1 MIYLSGR
8 EIVNDV
14 AAVLA
19 DPPTVVGLS
28 NNNKERGV
36 TNVQKFLPIC
46 SVLVL
51 TLGSVPLATA
61 QQTTSG
67 KPPPS
72 PTYVAPRTSFGQP
85 SLEGVWTQNFV
96 ILMEATPRA
105 PMLVLPEAAAKQMAD
120 AAAQGIGNALDRSLD
135 PEVPELMKASDGLPI
150 VRGERRTRSVVLPED
165 GKLPYTVEARKESSR
180 GPQSPKSDNHEER
193 PNWERCITSLGLPPV
208 TGMGTTS
215 VNPRQFIQIPGT
227 VVIHTEYGDEAR
239 IIPLT
244 DTHKPASQHSWMGDS
259 IARWDGETLVVETI
273 GLPENDR
280 VRFFSNLIVPEN
292 AKVTERFTRVAE
304 NELLYQ
310 YTVEEPST
318 YTAPWMAEYSLYRT
332 DQRMFEHACHEGN
345 HSLPNILLAQRVKDA
360 QAAASAQPTR

>member
-1 MIYLSGR
+1 MTRPNL
-8 EIVNDV
+8 V
-14 AAVLA
+14 ASALA
-19 DPPTVVGLS
+19 WAAFTIP
-28 NNNKERGV
+28 
-36 TNVQKFLPIC
+36 
-46 SVLVL
+46 
-51 TLGSVPLATA
+51 AAYA
-61 QQTTSG
+61 QQPVSAAAAPAGTE
-67 KPPPS
+67 
-72 PTYVAPRTSFGQP
+72 YRAPRTSFGQP

-96 ILMEATPRA
+96 ILMESTSRA

-120 AAAQGIGNALDRSLD
+120 AVAQGIGNSLDRALD
-135 PEVPELMKASDGLPI
+135 PEVPELMKTSDGLPI

-165 GKLPYTVEARKESSR
+165 GKLPYTEAARKESSR

-239 IIPLT
+239 IIPLSN
-244 DTHKPASQHSWMGDS
+244 THKPDALHSWIGDS
-259 IARWDGETLVVETI
+259 IAHWEGETLVVETI
-273 GLPENDR
+273 GLPANDR

-360 QAAASAQPTR
+360 QAAQPK